1 MTETPIQWYPNVDS
15 KSTPVA
21 PGDSV
26 SLPLRSHSGRRTPP
40 VRGRLEI
47 SPRSLTVLS
56 DGTTVPSLVV
66 VTEDGTT
73 YNATSKIRKIK

>member
-1 MTETPIQWYPNVDS
+1 MNETLIRWYPNVDT
-15 KSTPVA
+15 KGTPVA
-21 PGDSV
+21 PGDTV
-26 SLPLRSHSGRRTPP
+26 SLPRRSHSGRRTPP
-40 VRGRLEI
+40 VKGRLGI
-47 SPRSLTVLS
+47 CPRSLTVLS